1 MTDRELLNLTRACAL
16 RVCCTEEHHGCPYGD
31 VGLID
36 CVERLGEDYEAM
48 IDRLVSLG
56 ESVDHGEI
64 REALASAKLIAKSK
78 VTSVFGVDAERI
90 MELAQ
95 ADKAGR
101 LVILPCKV
109 GDTVYT
115 RNHHGRIVD
124 GKVVSI
130 HENLSLLGAGGFVF
144 TVNYPEY
151 NGTAESGLNPE
162 FLPSRR
168 IYRNGDFGE
177 TVFLT
182 REEAE
187 AAPKGESEC

>member
-1 MTDRELLNLTRACAL
+1 MDRMTVRAQ
-16 RVCCTEEHHGCPYGD
+16 HGVLMSSGWDFHIDPDDYD
-31 VGLID
+31 LVQNILARLAAYEDTGLD
-36 CVERLGEDYEAM
+36 PENMSHWKEM
-48 IDRLVSLG
+48 F
-56 ESVDHGEI
+56 
-64 REALASAKLIAKSK
+64 LAEC
-78 VTSVFGVDAERI
+78 D
-90 MELAQ
+90 
-95 ADKAGR
+95 GR
-101 LVILPCKV
+101 LLILPCKV

-115 RNHHGRIVD
+115 RNHRGRIVD

-162 FLPSRR
+162 FLPSRG

-187 AAPKGESEC
+187 AAIAKDTNVPTSKDAAHTNVGSKGGTDG